1 MRLHL
6 ITIILLI
13 VQLLV
18 IIYCVTWKLPNKS
31 DVHRLEYRLDA
42 RMDQIESRLSSIE
55 QNNVDHLSHHLESGS
70 E

>member
-1 MRLHL
+1 MRSFL
-6 ITIILLI
+6 ITIILVI

-18 IIYCVTWKLPNKS
+18 IIFYVTWKLPNKS
-31 DVHRLEYRLDA
+31 DFYRLEYRLDA

-55 QNNVDHLSHHLESGS
+55 QNHVDHLSYHVENAS

>member
-1 MRLHL
+1 MRLH
-6 ITIILLI
+6 ISTIILVI

-18 IIYCVTWKLPNKS
+18 IIFYVTWKLPNKS
-31 DVHRLEYRLDA
+31 DVYRLEYRLDA

-55 QNNVDHLSHHLESGS
+55 QNNVDHLSYHVENAS